1 VEQVEISTVASA
13 NSNANRRQ
21 RRISGLSVHP
31 KDFFPDGPAG
41 YAIATNARGVAT
53 QEPWR
58 LWLQSAIRLWAIDG
72 EAIG

>member
-1 VEQVEISTVASA
+1 MEQVEISTVASA

-53 QEPWR
+53 QEPLR
-58 LWLQSAIRLWAIDG
+58 LWSQNAIRLWEIDD
-72 EAIG
+72 ATIG